1 MKIFESLDIPE
12 RFTRPVLTIGN
23 YDGIHVGHRK
33 IIEQVKQKAKELSGT
48 SMLMTFHPHPMSV
61 LRPEKYTR
69 IITPLYVKKRLIEET
84 GIDVLLIIPFN
95 KEFRGIEAARFVGE
109 ILIERIGVAGVIVGY
124 DFRFGKEGAGDI
136 RMLRGFSEDYDFY
149 LSVVDPITVDGE
161 KVGSNRIRKLIAAG
175 DVDKAKRLLERPHM
189 IGGIVVQGDSRG
201 REIGFPTIN
210 LATVFELVPKEGV
223 YITEVKIGGRRYPS
237 VTNIGYN
244 PTFDDER
251 ELTVETY
258 ILGFSEDIY
267 GKEVY
272 LYFHKRIRPE
282 MKFRSVGELQARIAK
297 DVETAREY
305 FSKNKYEVSSRQ

>member
-1 MKIFESLDIPE
+1 VKIFESLNIPE

-33 IIEQVKQKAKELSGT
+33 IIEQVRQKAKELSGT

-84 GIDVLLIIPFN
+84 GIDVLIIVPFN
-95 KEFRGIEAARFVGE
+95 DAFRGIEPERFIRK
-109 ILIERIGVAGVIVGY
+109 ILIDRIGVAGIVVGY
-124 DFRFGKEGAGDI
+124 DFRFGKDGAGDI
-136 RMLRGFSEDYDFY
+136 RMLRGFVEDYDLY
-149 LSVVDPITVDGE
+149 LGVVDAVTVDGE
-161 KVGSNRIRKLIAAG
+161 KVGSNGIRKLIAAG
-175 DVDKAKRLLERPHM
+175 DVAKAKKLLERPHM
-189 IGGIVVQGDSRG
+189 IDGVVVRGDSRG

-210 LATVFELVPKEGV
+210 LSTVFELVPKEGV
-223 YITEVKIGGRRYPS
+223 YITEVKINGRRYPS

-244 PTFDDER
+244 PTFDDDR

-272 LYFHKRIRPE
+272 LYFHERIRPE
-282 MKFRSVGELQARIAK
+282 MKFRSVGDLQARITK
-297 DVETAREY
+297 DVEITRNY
-305 FSKNKYEVSSRQ
+305 FSSSPILSI

>member
-12 RFTRPVLTIGN
+12 RFPSPVLTIGN

-33 IIEQVKQKAKELSGT
+33 IIEYVKQKAKELSGT

-69 IITPLYVKKRLIEET
+69 IITPLYVKKKLIEEA
-84 GIDVLLIIPFN
+84 GIDVLIIVPFN
-95 KEFRGIEAARFVGE
+95 EEFRGIDAARFIKEV
-109 ILIERIGVAGVIVGY
+109 LVDKIGVAGVVVGY
-124 DFRFGKEGAGDI
+124 DFRFGKDGAGDI
-136 RMLRGFSEDYDFY
+136 RMLRGFAEDYDLY
-149 LSVVDPITVDGE
+149 LRVVDAVNVDGE

-175 DVDKAKRLLERPHM
+175 DVDKAKKLLERPHM
-189 IGGIVVQGDSRG
+189 IGGVVVQGDSRG

-223 YITEVKIGGRRYPS
+223 YITETEVSGKRYPS

-244 PTFDDER
+244 PTFDDDR
-251 ELTVETY
+251 ELTVETF

-267 GKEVY
+267 GKDVY
-272 LYFHKRIRPE
+272 LYFHKRIRAE
-282 MKFRSVGELQARIAK
+282 MKFPSVEELQNRIAK

-305 FSKNKYEVSSRQ
+305 FDD

>member
-1 MKIFESLDIPE
+1 VKIFESLNIPE

-84 GIDVLLIIPFN
+84 GIDVLIIVPFN
-95 KEFRGIEAARFVGE
+95 DEFRGIEPERFIRK
-109 ILIERIGVAGVIVGY
+109 ILIDKIGVAGIVVGY
-124 DFRFGKEGAGDI
+124 DFRFGKDGAGDI
-136 RMLRGFSEDYDFY
+136 RMLRGFVEDYDLY
-149 LSVVDPITVDGE
+149 LGVVDAVTVDGE
-161 KVGSNRIRKLIAAG
+161 KVGSNGIRKLIAAG
-175 DVDKAKRLLERPHM
+175 DVAKAKKLLERPHM
-189 IGGIVVQGDSRG
+189 IDGVVVRGDSRG

-210 LATVFELVPKEGV
+210 LATAFELVPKEGV

-244 PTFDDER
+244 PTFNHDR

-272 LYFHKRIRPE
+272 LYFHERIRPE
-282 MKFRSVGELQARIAK
+282 MKFRSVGDLQTRITK
-297 DVETAREY
+297 DVETARKY

>member
-69 IITPLYVKKRLIEET
+69 IITPLHVKKRLIEET
-84 GIDVLLIIPFN
+84 GIDVLIIVPFN
-95 KEFRGIEAARFVGE
+95 TEFRNIEAEGFIKEV
-109 ILIERIGVAGVIVGY
+109 LIDRLGVAGIVVGY
-124 DFRFGKEGAGDI
+124 DFRFGKNGAGDI
-136 RMLRGFSEDYDFY
+136 GMLRGFVEDYDLY
-149 LSVVDPITVDGE
+149 LGVVDAVTVDGE
-161 KVGSNRIRKLIAAG
+161 KVGSNMIRKLIAAG

-189 IGGIVVQGDSRG
+189 IDGVVVRGDGRG

-223 YITEVKIGGRRYPS
+223 YITEVKISEKMYPS
-237 VTNIGYN
+237 VTNIGHN
-244 PTFDDER
+244 PTFNDNR
-251 ELTVETY
+251 ELTVETH
-258 ILGFSEDIY
+258 IIGFSGDLY
-267 GKEVY
+267 GERVY
-272 LYFHKRIRPE
+272 LYFHKRLRPE
-282 MKFRSVGELQARIAK
+282 MKFRSVEELRARITK
-297 DVETAREY
+297 DVETARNY
-305 FSKNKYEVSSRQ
+305 FSP